1 MKFKK
6 RFFILL
12 IIFLSIFPVI
22 GFAAEPDVASTSALL
37 VEASTGKVLYEKNA
51 HDKMYPASTTKVL
64 TAILVLENCDLNEI
78 ATVSHNAV
86 YSLPS
91 GYVNANLQKGEE
103 MSVNDLMYALMV
115 KSANDAAIVLAE
127 HIGGSVE
134 GFAEMMNKKAV
145 EIGCKNTHFV
155 NPNGIHHDNHYTT
168 AYDLYLIAAYAM
180 KNETFRSYVSTTSY
194 TLPITNKYPSL
205 DRYCVTT
212 NDMLRPKSKYYNENI
227 IGIKTGYTTEAK
239 NCLIAGAQKNGV
251 ELISVV
257 LHSGTNSAGL
267 SERYV
272 DTAALMNYGFDNFQF
287 SNIIK
292 QHSVIQNIE
301 IENGSKKT
309 RNLELVAKDT
319 LTAYLNKETDFA
331 NLSPEVTLNEDLKA
345 PIIAGESVGTITY
358 TVDNIQYTTKLL
370 AKSNVDKKL
379 NIAIFIILG
388 ALILLGVG
396 ILILIKHPRKKLRKK
411 KTYRK

>member
-6 RFFILL
+6 RFFSLL
-12 IIFLSIFPVI
+12 IIFLILLSNTS
-22 GFAAEPDVASTSALL
+22 FASEPDIASTSALL
-37 VEASTGKVLYEKNA
+37 VESSTGKILYEKNA
-51 HDKMYPASTTKVL
+51 YEKMYPASTTKVL
-64 TAILVLENCDLNEI
+64 TAILVLENCDLTEM

-103 MSVNDLMYALMV
+103 ISVNDLMYALMV

-127 HIGGSVE
+127 HIAGSVE
-134 GFAEMMNKKAV
+134 SFADMMNKKAQ
-145 EIGCKNTHFV
+145 EIGCQNTHFV
-155 NPNGIHHDNHYTT
+155 NPNGIHNENHYST
-168 AYDLYLIAAYAM
+168 AYDLYLMASYAM
-180 KNETFRSYVSTTSY
+180 KNETFRKYVSTTSY

-212 NDMLRPKSKYYNENI
+212 NDMLRTKSRYYNENI
-227 IGIKTGYTTEAK
+227 IGIKTGYTAEAK
-239 NCLIAGAQKNGV
+239 NCLIAGAQKDGI

-257 LHSGTNSAGL
+257 LHSDTNSEGL

-272 DTAALMNYGFDNFQF
+272 DTASLMDYGFNDFQF
-287 SNIIK
+287 SNIVK
-292 QHSVIQNIE
+292 KHSVIENIE

-331 NLSPEVTLNEDLKA
+331 TLSPEIKLNDNLQA
-345 PIIAGESVGTITY
+345 PISAGSSVGTITY
-358 TVDNIQYTTKLL
+358 TVDNIEYSTELL
-370 AKSNVDKKL
+370 AKSNVEKKL
-379 NIAIFIILG
+379 NIAILVLVGGFVLLII
-388 ALILLGVG
+388 GVFV
-396 ILILIKHPRKKLRKK
+396 LTKHSRKSMRRKKY
-411 KTYRK
+411 YRK

>member
-12 IIFLSIFPVI
+12 IIFFSLFPLI
-22 GFAAEPDVASTSALL
+22 GWAAEPDIASTSALL

-51 HDKMYPASTTKVL
+51 YDKMYPASTTKVL

-103 MSVNDLMYALMV
+103 ISVNDLMYALMV

-127 HIGGSVE
+127 HIGGSIE
-134 GFAEMMNKKAV
+134 GFAEMMNKKAQ

-168 AYDLYLIAAYAM
+168 AYDLYLMASYAM
-180 KNETFRSYVSTTSY
+180 KNETFRQYVSTTSY

-227 IGIKTGYTTEAK
+227 IGIKTGHTTEAK
-239 NCLIAGAQKNGV
+239 NCLIAGAQKNGI

-272 DTAALMNYGFDNFQF
+272 DTAALMDYGFEDFQF
-287 SNIIK
+287 SDFIK
-292 QHSVIQNIE
+292 QSSVIQNIE

-331 NLSPEVTLNEDLKA
+331 NLSPEVNLNENLEA
-345 PIIAGESVGTITY
+345 PIKAGEVVGTISY
-358 TVDNIQYTTKLL
+358 TIDNIKYTTELL

-379 NIAIFIILG
+379 NV
-388 ALILLGVG
+388 AL
-396 ILILIKHPRKKLRKK
+396 LILIGGFILLIFGISILARQHRRSFRKK
-411 KTYRK
+411 KYRRK